1 MKRIKGI
8 GAFALV
14 CALALG
20 AASPSLAHG
29 RQEGPEGRLGLGGG
43 DFGIMR
49 LVNPRTLDK
58 LDLSDSQRDQVRK
71 LLDEIRGERRGHR
84 DGSMREVMRDLRDG
98 REPTAAEKKKLA
110 DEMAGRVLDGTR
122 ALARL
127 HAILTPEQRALVQ
140 ARLDRIGEFEGRGKR
155 FAGERG
161 KEGRPG
167 QKGEFDGRGK
177 QQPGMQGREG
187 RPGFPMGRFSERL
200 NLTEEQEN
208 RAEVLFKAWEKPR
221 EARHEEM
228 GRLGKEMG
236 KRAFSANPDTRR
248 LEADAKKLAGLA
260 VDGISEQARHMEQ
273 FRSMLTDEQKRMLD
287 DRPMKRGPGKRS
299 W

>member
-1 MKRIKGI
+1 MKGI
-8 GAFALV
+8 GALALA

-20 AASPSLAHG
+20 AVSPSLAHG
-29 RQEGPEGRLGLGGG
+29 RQDGPEGRLGTGGG

-49 LVNPRTLDK
+49 LVNLRALDK

-71 LLDEIRGERRGHR
+71 LLDEIRGERRGHK
-84 DGSMREVMRDLRDG
+84 DDSMRGVMRDLRDG

-140 ARLDRIGEFEGRGKR
+140 ARLDRAGEFEGRGRR
-155 FAGERG
+155 FADERV

-167 QKGEFDGRGK
+167 QKGEFEGRGK

-187 RPGFPMGRFSERL
+187 RPGFPMGRFTERL

-208 RAEVLFKAWEKPR
+208 RAEVLFKAWEKPT
-221 EARHEEM
+221 EARQNEM

-236 KRAFSANPDTRR
+236 KRAFLANPDTRR
-248 LEADAKKLAGLA
+248 LEADAKKLAELA
-260 VDGISEQARHMEQ
+260 VDGISERARHMEQ
-273 FRSMLTDEQKRMLD
+273 FRSMLTDEQKKMLD
-287 DRPMKRGPGKRS
+287 DRPMKRNPGKRP